1 MVPAMSN
8 MLRDSLL
15 NVLPAAGELANKLDM
30 ALSELLPDGTV
41 LLTRA
46 DASSFQTQILQFLL
60 LLSRVSGTQA
70 GLRRFVTQLEEQS
83 FHAGEYP
90 QVPTLLLTAFVEAI
104 LQTNAATGWPG
115 AALPEWKSVLESAA
129 HLAQEGSVE
138 NRRLDRN
145 QGPSVLPNSRSPSS
159 GNAGSVLP
167 DEPNPAATPSQFDSP
182 RSADRHTLSPP
193 RSEMIANVV
202 DAPDRHTVTSGDDRE
217 TLERKLRDYAAQVAA
232 ISRSQAVIEFELDG
246 TIITAND
253 NFLKTLG
260 YRLEEVRGR
269 HHSMFVAEDYRRSSD
284 YKDFWGKLNRG
295 EFIAGKFMRLGNGG
309 RIVWIQA
316 SYNPV
321 FDEEGRPVKVIKY
334 ATDISAQFALADE
347 FERDVKAVV
356 QSVKSSATAMQVG
369 AKSLASNADETSRQ
383 SQVVAAAS
391 EEATRN
397 VETVSSAAT
406 ELSASISEIARHVQD
421 SARIST
427 EAVKEAE
434 TTNALIR
441 ELGVASSEIGQVIK
455 VITSIAQQTNLL
467 ALNATIE
474 AARAGDAG
482 KGFAVVANEVKE
494 LARQTARATEEISGK
509 ISAIQGSTTQA
520 ISAIGGIS
528 GTIGKINEIATT
540 IACAVEEQ
548 TAATSEISR
557 SVSEAAA
564 GTAEVTSSITTVSRA
579 ASDARHAAN
588 EMLTS
593 ADGLARE
600 SGRLDEATND
610 FLKKMRTV

>member
-1 MVPAMSN
+1 M
-8 MLRDSLL
+8 
-15 NVLPAAGELANKLDM
+15 
-30 ALSELLPDGTV
+30 
-41 LLTRA
+41 
-46 DASSFQTQILQFLL
+46 
-60 LLSRVSGTQA
+60 
-70 GLRRFVTQLEEQS
+70 
-83 FHAGEYP
+83 
-90 QVPTLLLTAFVEAI
+90 
-104 LQTNAATGWPG
+104 
-115 AALPEWKSVLESAA
+115 
-129 HLAQEGSVE
+129 
-138 NRRLDRN
+138 
-145 QGPSVLPNSRSPSS
+145 
-159 GNAGSVLP
+159 
-167 DEPNPAATPSQFDSP
+167 
-182 RSADRHTLSPP
+182 
-193 RSEMIANVV
+193 
-202 DAPDRHTVTSGDDRE
+202 SGDDRE
-217 TLERKLRDYAAQVAA
+217 TLERKLRDLSAQVAA

-260 YRLEEVRGR
+260 YRLEEIRGR
-269 HHSMFVAEDYRRSSD
+269 HHSMFVTEDFRRSNE
-284 YKDFWGKLNRG
+284 YKEFWGRLNRG
-295 EFIAGKFMRLGNGG
+295 EFVAGKFMRIGSGG
-309 RIVWIQA
+309 KVIWIQA

-321 FDEEGRPVKVIKY
+321 FDENGRPVKVIKY

-347 FERDVKAVV
+347 FERDVKGVV
-356 QSVKSSATAMQVG
+356 QSVKSSASTMQGG

-406 ELSASISEIARHVQD
+406 ELSASITEIARHVQD

-520 ISAIGGIS
+520 ISAIGAIS

-548 TAATSEISR
+548 TAATNEISR

-564 GTAEVTSSITTVSRA
+564 GTAEVTNSIATVSKA
-579 ASDARHAAN
+579 AGDARQAAN
-588 EMLTS
+588 EMLGS

-600 SGRLDEATND
+600 SVRLDDATSD
-610 FLKKMRTV
+610 FLKKMRAV